1 MEASESQRPHQA
13 MHESSVSA
21 SEILHESH
29 RELFRLVCESQ
40 GPRIPVHLLKA
51 VPLKTFYQAPAFR
64 FAMG

>member
-1 MEASESQRPHQA
+1 MEASESQRPHKA

-21 SEILHESH
+21 SELLQESH
-29 RELFRLVCESQ
+29 RKLFRLVCESQ
-40 GPRIPVHLLKA
+40 DPRIPVLLRA